1 MLVFVFRW
9 TGYVVDLCV
18 CGGVFLLCNPES
30 EKQHE
35 GSSNPPSVTGQFPLQ
50 SKQAASADKTPLTG
64 VVVLLLASL
73 LCARGCESC

>member
-1 MLVFVFRW
+1 M
-9 TGYVVDLCV
+9 CV
-18 CGGVFLLCNPES
+18 CVFFLCNPES

-50 SKQAASADKTPLTG
+50 SKQAASADKNPLTG
-64 VVVLLLASL
+64 VVVLVLGSL